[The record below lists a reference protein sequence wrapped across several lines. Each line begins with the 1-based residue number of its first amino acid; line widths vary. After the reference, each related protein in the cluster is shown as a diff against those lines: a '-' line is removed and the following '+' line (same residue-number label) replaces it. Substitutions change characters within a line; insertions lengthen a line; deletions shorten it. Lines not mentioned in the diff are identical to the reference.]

1 MEDPVPY
8 GNRPIQ
14 SFTVY
19 KFEVNPVN
27 PEISKVQSWK
37 NLSSEAEYKKII
49 PSNYK
54 PCHEVKVKSK
64 DYYLVI
70 HWKRWEDNICSYYT
84 LNPQKVIN
92 NSSQNIVYKYST
104 QCLTAEKFHLF

>member
-14 SFTVY
+14 SFSVY
-19 KFEVNPVN
+19 KFEVDPVN
-27 PEISKVQSWK
+27 QEIFIVNSWM

-49 PSNYK
+49 PSNYRHW
-54 PCHEVKVKSK
+54 HEVTVKSK

-70 HWKRWEDNICSYYT
+70 HLKKWDENICHYYVK
-84 LNPQKVIN
+84 ND
-92 NSSQNIVYKYST
+92 
-104 QCLTAEKFHLF
+104 